1 MQTFLHMLKQYRFLW
16 AKGRFGGG
24 KTTLALKLADMLI
37 GSKFCRYTVVNFPLL
52 VDAPFTVTTD
62 TKEIQAVKDA
72 VLILDEAGQFLDAG
86 SSAKHL
92 KEWFSY
98 LRKNN
103 QVVILASVLPVARF
117 ATQFTVQRLFNGLQM
132 GVPFWAYRWRLG
144 VSDTKDDGR
153 FLWWNPQQVWGLY
166 DTDHKPDDRWYIYDW
181 QDADTSGDGA
191 EVELGIEGQYS
202 SDSDPG
208 WADGG
213 GTMGGELLL
222 ELSGVKSRARLPE
235 LASHGYSAGDGSGW
249 TGG

>member
-1 MQTFLHMLKQYRFLW
+1 MHAFVQMLKQYRFLW

-37 GSKFCRYTVVNFPLL
+37 GSGFCRYTVVNFPLL

-62 TKEIQAVKDA
+62 TREVQAVKDA
-72 VLILDEAGQFLDAG
+72 VLILDEAGQFLDTG

-103 QVVILASVLPVARF
+103 QVVVLASVLPVARF

-132 GVPFWAYRWRLG
+132 GLPFWAYRWRLG
-144 VSDTKDDGR
+144 VSDTKEDGR

-166 DTDHKPDDRWYIYDW
+166 DTDHKPDDRWFIYDW
-181 QDADTSGDGA
+181 QDASATGQPEIG
-191 EVELGIEGQYS
+191 VGIEDQLG
-202 SDSDPG
+202 SDTDVDWS
-208 WADGG
+208 DGG
-213 GTMGGELLL
+213 RAVGGKFLL
-222 ELSGVKSRARLPE
+222 ELPGVKSRAGV
-235 LASHGYSAGDGSGW
+235 SQSTIHGNGVGYPSDW